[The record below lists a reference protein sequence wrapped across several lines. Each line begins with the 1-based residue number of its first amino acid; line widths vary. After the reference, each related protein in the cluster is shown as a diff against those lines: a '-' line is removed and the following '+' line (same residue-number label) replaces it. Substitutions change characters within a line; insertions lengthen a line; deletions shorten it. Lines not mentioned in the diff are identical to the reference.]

1 MIRNTV
7 RAAQSGL
14 NAEHCCGKATILVAS
29 DLQAKLKDFISPITT
44 DNGTPHS
51 STMKFRLRNF
61 ILMDG
66 LSIFLERSHDE
77 KIDVAKTCS
86 RINRFSLPFERRES
100 AEEKI
105 LTPIR
110 SAIYLPATLVQ
121 QLAFVTGN
129 ISRCR

>member
-29 DLQAKLKDFISPITT
+29 DLQAKLKDFISPITA

-51 STMKFRLRNF
+51 STTKFPLRNF

-66 LSIFLERSHDE
+66 LSIFSERAHGGQ
-77 KIDVAKTCS
+77 IDVTCALTS
-86 RINRFSLPFERRES
+86 INYAFRWLLGISQ
-100 AEEKI
+100 
-105 LTPIR
+105 
-110 SAIYLPATLVQ
+110 TL
-121 QLAFVTGN
+121 L
-129 ISRCR
+129 